1 MTALNFQ
8 QSVGVITGYPNHSLY
23 GIGVKDQKALLC
35 FDPHRIQYMD
45 YISTNRKEQLNS
57 AVQVTD
63 NLYFQIR
70 NTQIPFIHRQS
81 MRLIIIP
88 LIHLVP

>member
-1 MTALNFQ
+1 MIALNFQ

-45 YISTNRKEQLNS
+45 YISTNRKEQLNL
-57 AVQVTD
+57 AVQVID
-63 NLYFQIR
+63 N
-70 NTQIPFIHRQS
+70 
-81 MRLIIIP
+81 
-88 LIHLVP
+88 